1 MLVAL
6 VALQSCC
13 SAEDARGAGRP
24 AGGQCCQKVAHADC
38 WGFRP
43 GADSAASIQAAI
55 DCPLARTVV
64 VKNMGTPWIV
74 GLPRLHLPVDEHNMS
89 TYVYRA
95 AINFSTPNQL
105 VIFQPGVVVG
115 LGRIV
120 TLY

>member
-1 MLVAL
+1 MMIVAL

-13 SAEDARGAGRP
+13 SAEDARGAGP
-24 AGGQCCQKVAHADC
+24 AAGQCCQKVAHADC

-64 VKNMGTPWIV
+64 VKNMGTPWVV
-74 GLPRLHLPVDEHNMS
+74 GLPHLHLPVDEHNMS

-95 AINFSTPNQL
+95 AVNFSTPNQL

-120 TLY
+120 ALY